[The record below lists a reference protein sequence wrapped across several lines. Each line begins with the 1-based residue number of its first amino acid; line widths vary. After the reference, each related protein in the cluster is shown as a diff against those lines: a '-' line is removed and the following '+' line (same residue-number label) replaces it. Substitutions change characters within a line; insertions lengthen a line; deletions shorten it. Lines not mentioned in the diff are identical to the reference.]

1 MPLEIKELHI
11 KVNVNPPETG
21 GQGASPNGTAGAA
34 NGAKESPANQEEII
48 AACIEQILQIL
59 QERKEA

>member
-11 KVNVNPPETG
+11 KVNVNPSEVQSG
-21 GQGASPNGTAGAA
+21 SGNGTTRAAG
-34 NGAKESPANQEEII
+34 GAKQSPVNQEEII